1 MAFWFYLLASISLY
15 TFILIT
21 LACFTRNKKLPP
33 SPPTIPI
40 LGNIFWLLKSS
51 KNFADLEPMLRY
63 LRSKYGNIVTI
74 YMGST
79 PAIFI
84 TAHETAHRALVKNGT
99 VFAGRPW
106 ALPTTRVFFPNQHG
120 VSTSQYGPTW
130 RLLRQ
135 NLMQIIHP
143 SRLHSYSHCRKN
155 ALDLLKKN
163 ILADIELGSNK
174 AIAIYDHIELSMF
187 ALLSH
192 MCLGEKFDEINVK
205 EIQKVLH
212 SLLHN
217 FIRFN
222 VLNFLPLL
230 LSKVVFR
237 KLWKELLQIRENQVN
252 FLLPIIKSR
261 QELTKGKLGQEEED
275 QREKQNLGLT
285 AYVDTLFDMKL
296 PESGRKL
303 TDEELV
309 SLCSEFMLAGTD
321 TTATTWLWAMANLV
335 KNQTIQEKLVN
346 EINQVVKPGEEIEEK
361 HLKKMPYL
369 QAIVLETIRRH
380 PPGHFILPRAVT
392 QDTEMEGY
400 FIPRNAIVN
409 FLVAELGWDPNV
421 WEDPMEFK
429 PERFLRKGQSEEGEY
444 SCEFDIKGY
453 SEIKMMPFGAGK
465 RICPA
470 ISMALLHVEYFVANL
485 VRDFKWTM
493 EDGCEVDMSEKQAF
507 TIVMKNPLRPCVTPR
522 STL

>member
-1 MAFWFYLLASISLY
+1 MGFWFYVLASMSLC
-15 TFILIT
+15 TFILT
-21 LACFTRNKKLPP
+21 LALSFTGNKKLPP
-33 SPPTIPI
+33 SPPTVPI
-40 LGNIFWLLKSS
+40 LGNIYWLLKSS
-51 KNFADLEPMLRY
+51 KNFADLEPVLRF

-79 PAIFI
+79 PSIFI
-84 TAHETAHRALVKNGT
+84 TTHETAHRALVKNGT

-130 RLLRQ
+130 RVLRQ

-143 SRLHSYSHCRKN
+143 SRLHLYSQCRKC

-163 ILADIELGSNK
+163 ILADIELGNK
-174 AIAIYDHIELSMF
+174 AIPVYDHIELSMF

-192 MCLGEKFDEINVK
+192 MCFGENFDENSVR

-212 SLLHN
+212 NVLHN

-222 VLNFLPLL
+222 VLNFLPF
-230 LSKVVFR
+230 LSKILFR

-261 QELTKGKLGQEEED
+261 HELTKSQLGEEHEKLKG
-275 QREKQNLGLT
+275 GFT

-296 PESGRKL
+296 PDCGRKL
-303 TDEELV
+303 ADEELV
-309 SLCSEFMLAGTD
+309 SMCSEFMLAGTD

-335 KNQTIQEKLVN
+335 KNQTIQEKLFD
-346 EINQVVKPGEEIEEK
+346 EINRVVKPDEEIEEN

-369 QAIVLETIRRH
+369 KAVVLETIRRH

-400 FIPRNAIVN
+400 FIPKNAIVN

-429 PERFLRKGQSEEGEY
+429 PERFLMKGQREGQY
-444 SCEFDIKGY
+444 CEFDVKGY

-470 ISMALLHVEYFVANL
+470 INMALLHVEYFVANL
-485 VRDFKWTM
+485 VRDFKWM
-493 EDGCEVDMSEKQAF
+493 MQDGCEVDMTEKQAF

>member
-1 MAFWFYLLASISLY
+1 MGFWFYVVASISLY
-15 TFILIT
+15 PIILVLSLI
-21 LACFTRNKKLPP
+21 FTRNKKLPP
-33 SPPTIPI
+33 SPPAVPI
-40 LGNIFWLLKSS
+40 LGNIFWLFKSS

-84 TAHETAHRALVKNGT
+84 TAHETAHRALVRNST
-99 VFAGRPW
+99 VFAGRPR

-143 SRLHSYSHCRKN
+143 SRLHSYSQCRRS

-163 ILADIELGSNK
+163 IIADIELGNNK
-174 AIAIYDHIELSMF
+174 AIPIYDRIELSMF

-192 MCLGEKFDEINVK
+192 MCFGQKFDEITVR

-212 SLLHN
+212 NLLHN

-222 VLNFLPLL
+222 VLNFLPF
-230 LSKVVFR
+230 LSKIVFR

-252 FLLPIIKSR
+252 FLIPIIKSR
-261 QELTKGKLGQEEED
+261 REEYKEGKLGF
-275 QREKQNLGLT
+275 T

-296 PESGRKL
+296 PGSGRKL

-309 SLCSEFMLAGTD
+309 SLCSEFLLAGTD
-321 TTATTWLWAMANLV
+321 TTGTTWLWAMANLV
-335 KNQTIQEKLVN
+335 KNQAIQKKLVN
-346 EINQVVKPGEEIEEK
+346 EIDQVVKPGEEIEEK

-369 QAIVLETIRRH
+369 QATVLETIRRH

-392 QDTEMEGY
+392 QDTEIEGY

-429 PERFLRKGQSEEGEY
+429 PERFLRKGQSEGGEY
-444 SCEFDIKGY
+444 YCEFDVKGY

-493 EDGCEVDMSEKQAF
+493 EDGCEVDMTEKQAF